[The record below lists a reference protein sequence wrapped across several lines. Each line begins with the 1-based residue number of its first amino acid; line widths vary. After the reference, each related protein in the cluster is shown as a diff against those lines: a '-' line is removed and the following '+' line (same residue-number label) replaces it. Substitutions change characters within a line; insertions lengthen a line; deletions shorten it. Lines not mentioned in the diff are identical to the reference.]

1 MNVHKLNNFQMEC
14 KAKVTKS
21 TKGTEVF
28 EIINIDDDETIF
40 PSLYV
45 AKAMAKKLK
54 GQKVTI
60 QF

>member
-1 MNVHKLNNFQMEC
+1 MDC

-21 TKGTEVF
+21 TKGTEVY
-28 EIINIDDDETIF
+28 EIVNIDDDETIF
-40 PSLYV
+40 QSLYV